1 MSKEINKILELF
13 PFSSGVSTDSRSVA
27 AGNIFFA
34 LRGENFDGNNYA
46 RMALDKGALCAV
58 VERDSEFGQR
68 VLAAKF
74 NPDYGTQADRDR
86 LRRYILV
93 ESPLKAFQ
101 LLAKWHRK
109 GFRIPVIGLTGTN
122 GKTTTKELIKAV
134 LSKKYRVVATEGNLN
149 NSIGVPMTLF
159 RISMSTQIA
168 VVEMGASHPGDIEEL
183 VNVALPNFGLI
194 TNVGKAHLLGFGSY
208 EGVKKT
214 KGELYDFLQEHSGT
228 VFLNVDNPELFKMV
242 DDRPGINPITYGV
255 MHQEVEVLPVTAHDP
270 YLRIKI
276 GGVVVN
282 THLVGSYNVDNVL
295 AAIAIGEHFGVSTQ
309 ECYAAVSEYVP
320 TNNRS
325 ELKKG
330 KHNLLVVDAYNANP
344 TSMKVSLANFGK
356 TEFKNKGVILGDMR
370 ELGEYS
376 ESEHREIIDILSK
389 MDLKKVVLVGKEFGA
404 QKGYASEIGC
414 GENFEFF
421 EDVEALKE
429 SIHKTHPKN
438 YTLLIKGSN
447 GIRLQSILTEF

>member
-1 MSKEINKILELF
+1 MNEIKRILELF
-13 PFSSGVSTDSRSVA
+13 PFSSGVSTDSRSVS

-34 LRGENFDGNNYA
+34 LRGESFDGNNYA
-46 RMALDKGALCAV
+46 RAALEKGALCAV
-58 VERDSEFGQR
+58 VERDSDFGKR
-68 VLAAKF
+68 VVAAKF
-74 NPDYGTQADRDR
+74 NADYGTAADRER
-86 LRRYILV
+86 LKRYIVV

-101 LLAKWHRK
+101 LLAKWHRQ

-134 LSKKYRVVATEGNLN
+134 LAKKYRVVATEGNLN

-159 RISMSTQIA
+159 KISMSTQIA

-214 KGELYDFLQEHSGT
+214 KGELYDYLQEHSGT
-228 VFLNVDNPELFKMV
+228 AFLNVDNPELFRMV
-242 DDRPGINPITYGV
+242 DDRPGINPITYG
-255 MHQEVEVLPVTAHDP
+255 MKHQGVEILPVTSHDP
-270 YLRIKI
+270 YLRLKI
-276 GGVVVN
+276 GGNVVT
-282 THLVGSYNVDNVL
+282 THLIGSYNADNVL
-295 AAIAIGEHFGVSTQ
+295 AAIAVGEHFGVPT
-309 ECYAAVSEYVP
+309 EDCYAAVAEYVP

-344 TSMKVSLANFGK
+344 TSMKASLANFIS

-376 ESEHREIIDILSK
+376 AQEHKEIVDLLAT
-389 MDLKKVVLVGKEFGA
+389 MDLKKVILVGAEFGA
-404 QKGYASEIGC
+404 LQEYAKGLAPS
-414 GENFEFF
+414 FKPLFF
-421 EDVEALKE
+421 PDVEALKVYL
-429 SIHKTHPKN
+429 HKEHLKN
-438 YTLLIKGSN
+438 QTILVKGSN
-447 GIRLQSILTEF
+447 GIRLQSIIPEL

>member
-1 MSKEINKILELF
+1 MSKEISQILELF

-34 LRGENFDGNNYA
+34 LRGESFDGNNYA
-46 RMALDKGALCAV
+46 RQALEKGALISV

-68 VLAAKF
+68 VAAARL
-74 NPDYGTQADRDR
+74 NPDYGTKTDRDR
-86 LRRYILV
+86 LKRYILV
-93 ESPLKAFQ
+93 ESPLRAFQ
-101 LLAKWHRK
+101 LLAKWHRQ
-109 GFRIPVIGLTGTN
+109 GFRIPVLGLTGTN
-122 GKTTTKELIKAV
+122 CKTTTKELINAV
-134 LSKKYRVVATEGNLN
+134 LSKRFRVVATEGNLN

-159 RISMSTQIA
+159 KISMSTQIA

-183 VNVALPNFGLI
+183 VNVAVPNFGLI
-194 TNVGKAHLLGFGSY
+194 TNVGKAHLQGFGSF

-214 KGELYDFLQEHSGT
+214 KGELYDYLQEHSGT
-228 VFLNVDNPELFKMV
+228 VFLNVDNPDLFKMV

-255 MHQEVEVLPVTAHDP
+255 KHQEVEVLPVTAHDP

-276 GGVVVN
+276 GGAVVN

-295 AAIAIGEHFGVSTQ
+295 AAIAIGEHFGVPTE
-309 ECYAAVSEYVP
+309 ECYAAVAEYVP

-344 TSMKVSLANFGK
+344 TSMKVSLDNFDK

-370 ELGEYS
+370 ELGDYS
-376 ESEHREIIDILSK
+376 EQEHKEILDLLAA
-389 MDLKKVVLVGKEFGA
+389 MDLKKVILVGAEFGA
-404 QKGYASEIGC
+404 LQEYAEGIDSKVKPL
-414 GENFEFF
+414 FF
-421 EDVEALKE
+421 ADVEALKVYL
-429 SIHKTHPKN
+429 HKEHLKN
-438 YTLLIKGSN
+438 HTILVKGSN
-447 GIRLQSILTEF
+447 GIRLQSIIPEL